1 MREIKFR
8 AWVKTDIEDDLIYEY
23 MESDASTFV
32 EPFELH
38 NTGKIILLQYTGF
51 KDKNDVEIYEGDI
64 VRVYNPEYDNEP
76 NLNKVEFVKDTYR
89 FVAHDLYCVA
99 IPMSRYYSTQV
110 EVVGNIYEK
119 PELLDQ

>member
-8 AWVKTDIEDDLIYEY
+8 AWVKTDIEDDGIYEY

-38 NTGKIILLQYTGF
+38 NTEMIILLQYTGL
-51 KDKNDVEIYEGDI
+51 KDKNGVEIYDGDI
-64 VRVYNPEYDNEP
+64 FKATHNFGPGGMHERISSVAFDLEKGYQWEYWD
-76 NLNKVEFVKDTYR
+76 LDT
-89 FVAHDLYCVA
+89 
-99 IPMSRYYSTQV
+99 I
-110 EVVGNIYEK
+110 EVIGNIYEK